1 MKYQIKFYTII
12 IFFIISFCFK
22 SIANDRIKIGLVIPL
37 SGEHKELGQSILKSV
52 RLAINDINDN
62 RIEIVPRDNKN
73 SPDQTLEVSK
83 ELYNQGAKIIIGP
96 IFKKNTLKLNQINND
111 LIFLSFTN
119 KIDISK
125 KNIISAGVNSV
136 SQFNAIKKFQD
147 LNKLERSY
155 LFAPNNEILKEIK
168 IGIKVSKIKLKDSY
182 FYDPNPTLI
191 TRQIEDVTRYRIR
204 KQNLL
209 DEIER
214 VEKSSDVN
222 KEKKIIQLKK
232 LDTIGGINF
241 DSVIIADFE
250 ETLKSVGTS
259 LIYTDIPPKRVTYI
273 TFNQWFDKSLQNETM
288 MQPIYFP
295 SVNYENYTSYLKKY
309 YENFGSSSNQI
320 AFLSYDLTGLVY
332 YLLFKNNFIVDNK
345 IFYKEN
351 SFKGKIGIFEI
362 NKNTITHKLNFYGI
376 ENREIKKIF

>member
-22 SIANDRIKIGLVIPL
+22 SIANDSIKIGLVIPL

-62 RIEIVPRDNKN
+62 RIEIVPRDNQN

-155 LFAPNNEILKEIK
+155 LFAPNNEILNEIK
-168 IGIKVSKIKLKDSY
+168 TGIKKSKIKLKDKF
-182 FYDPNPTLI
+182 FYDPDPTLI
-191 TRQIEDVTRYRIR
+191 TKQIEDVTRYRIR

-209 DEIER
+209 DEIKR
-214 VEKSSDVN
+214 VEASDENN
-222 KEKKIIQLKK
+222 KEKKIATLEK

-241 DSVIIADFE
+241 DSAIIADFE
-250 ETLKSVGTS
+250 ETLKSVATS
-259 LIYTDIPPKRVTYI
+259 LIYTDIPPSRITYI
-273 TFNQWFDKSLQNETM
+273 TLNQWFDKSLLNENM
-288 MQPIYFP
+288 IQPIYFP
-295 SVNYENYTSYLKKY
+295 SVNYENYIKYLNKY
-309 YENFGSSSNQI
+309 NENYQTDSNQI

-332 YLLFKNNFIVDNK
+332 YLLFKNNFIVDSE
-345 IFYKEN
+345 IFYKKN

-362 NKNTITHKLNFYGI
+362 DKNIITHQLNFYVI
-376 ENREIKKIF
+376 ENKQIRKIF